1 VYLLATFALF
11 GQFMNND
18 AMYASFGFAS
28 QPKIVG
34 LLLFMS
40 TIFTPIDHF
49 VSFLTVRTAFQFSG
63 STMDTNRSWPMSF
76 HCFAHGVAHH
86 EPPL

>member
-1 VYLLATFALF
+1 MYLLAVFAWF

-18 AMYASFGFAS
+18 AMYTSFGFDS

-49 VSFLTVRTAFQFSG
+49 VSFLLVRAAVQLLWRRKG
-63 STMDTNRSWPMSF
+63 
-76 HCFAHGVAHH
+76 H
-86 EPPL
+86 